1 MTHFSFLAT
10 SPPRKAV
17 PSVPAPIAEIPV
29 AQTKSKTNL
38 SNKNNRIKGGGGTAV
53 AANTKQTVMPI
64 SKIKAKLN
72 AQSQQLMRRGILEM
86 GPKSFTNQRRIREVL
101 LQKTVLE
108 NMLLQ
113 HKRLQRDR
121 QVIALDI
128 QRMRQDLDR
137 IKNKLDT
144 SLVALNSTRTL
155 YSNVKKGVTPAKLPT
170 NTPAVMVPTGNRLVP
185 KKAKA
190 AVNVSNVL
198 PKRQQ
203 SPVTPKRRG
212 GK

>member
-1 MTHFSFLAT
+1 MSPMTKNS
-10 SPPRKAV
+10 KANI
-17 PSVPAPIAEIPV
+17 S
-29 AQTKSKTNL
+29 S
-38 SNKNNRIKGGGGTAV
+38 KNNRIKGGGGAVTAS
-53 AANTKQTVMPI
+53 TKQAVMPI
-64 SKIKAKLN
+64 SRIKAKLN
-72 AQSQQLMRRGILEM
+72 QQSQQLMRRGILEM

-155 YSNVKKGVTPAKLPT
+155 YGNVKKGVAPAKLPT
-170 NTPAVMVPTGNRLVP
+170 NTQAAVVPTGNRLVP

-190 AVNVSNVL
+190 AVNVSSMS
-198 PKRQQ
+198 PKWQQ
-203 SPVTPKRRG
+203 TSAAQKRRG